1 MGRRGKA
8 SCRGL
13 PGAIFKSFATTDLAE
28 IWWAKN
34 HAGSPVYH
42 FEKQESPNP
51 PPKDGQFLT
60 YLIVDPRDGNPF
72 YVGQTSC
79 MRTRQRKHLD
89 MSRNANREYKKM
101 IAEIFASGF
110 SPEFRVVDQQPTEA
124 DSLRS
129 ETEWVKRLAGQG
141 VRVMNKWREHQEWIE
156 ALTPETS
163 S

>member
-1 MGRRGKA
+1 MKRRFYVVVKGRETGIFNAWDEGARPHVEGF
-8 SCRGL
+8 

-89 MSRNANREYKKM
+89 MSRNANREYKK
-101 IAEIFASGF
+101 
-110 SPEFRVVDQQPTEA
+110 
-124 DSLRS
+124 
-129 ETEWVKRLAGQG
+129 
-141 VRVMNKWREHQEWIE
+141 
-156 ALTPETS
+156 
-163 S
+163 